1 MAMLSLL
8 GDTRHPVTWSGMPAG
23 TPAVQPATPTSAPFG
38 AIATSGVAS
47 EQEADGV
54 SHVSVVLW
62 NSRGTQ
68 PCVADCE
75 AHVTVDLAALIPA
88 GTSADRVSIRVL
100 RLDQQHGNPAAVF
113 LAQRGGQ
120 PKKKPYPTAAEFE
133 AIRAAAELPSCW

>member
-47 EQEADGV
+47 EQEAGGV
-54 SHVSVVLW
+54 SHVSVMLW

-75 AHVTVDLAALIPA
+75 ANVAVDVAALIPA